1 MSVVEIINI
10 LCGLGLIFVFLFVK
24 IKDNRLLAILSE
36 DITNQP
42 VFKIDLFFRTLARF
56 STFGFLITLGTLV
69 VFQKIN

>member
-10 LCGLGLIFVFLFVK
+10 LCGLGLIFVFIFVK

-42 VFKIDLFFRTLARF
+42 VFKIDLFFRTCAKYIILKQN
-56 STFGFLITLGTLV
+56 S
-69 VFQKIN
+69 

>member
-10 LCGLGLIFVFLFVK
+10 LCGLGLIFVFIFVK
-24 IKDNRLLAILSE
+24 ITDNRLLAILYE

-42 VFKIDLFFRTLARF
+42 VFKFDCFFRTLARF

-69 VFQKIN
+69 VF

>member
-36 DITNQP
+36 DITNEP
-42 VFKIDLFFRTLARF
+42 VFKIDLFF
-56 STFGFLITLGTLV
+56 S
-69 VFQKIN
+69 NSC